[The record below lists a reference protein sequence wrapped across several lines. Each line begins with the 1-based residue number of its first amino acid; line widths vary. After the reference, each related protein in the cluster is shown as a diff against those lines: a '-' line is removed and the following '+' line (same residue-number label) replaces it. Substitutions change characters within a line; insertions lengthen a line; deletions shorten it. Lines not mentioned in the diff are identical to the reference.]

1 MSKTRI
7 QLSDHFTYKRLLR
20 FVLPSIIMMI
30 FTSVYGVVDGLFVS
44 NFAGKAAFA
53 AVNLIMPVPIL
64 LGALGF
70 MLGTG
75 GSAIVAKT
83 LGEGKRQLANQYF
96 SMLVLV
102 AFVGAAALAVTGTL
116 LIRPL
121 ALLLGADGEMLGH
134 CVTYGRI
141 ILISLPFFA
150 LQNIFQS
157 FLVTAERPSL
167 GLKITIAAGVTNMVL
182 DLLFVGVLDLG
193 VAGAAA
199 ATVISE
205 TVGGC
210 VPLVYFLRPN
220 SSLLRLERPRIAWRI
235 LGHACANGSSELMT
249 NVSMSV
255 VNMLYNIQLM
265 RFAGENGVAAYGTI
279 MYVNFFFVAAFI
291 GYSIGMAPV
300 VGFNHGARNHME
312 LRNVFRKSLRLIL
325 IAGAAMTVLG
335 LLLSG
340 VLAKIFVGYDGELL
354 ELTRRG
360 FRIYCSSFLIMGF
373 NIFGS
378 AFFTALG
385 SGLISA
391 LISFLRT
398 LVFQVMAVLLL
409 PLLLEIDG
417 IWLAILMAEILAL
430 AVTGSFL
437 IGKRKKYNY

>member
-53 AVNLIMPVPIL
+53 AVNVIMPVPIL

-102 AFVGAAALAVTGTL
+102 AFVGAAVLAVTGTV

-220 SSLLRLERPRIAWRI
+220 SSLLRLERPQIAWRI

-409 PLLLEIDG
+409 PLLLGIDG

>member
-121 ALLLGADGEMLGH
+121 ALMLGADGEMLGH

-409 PLLLEIDG
+409 PLLLGIDG

>member
-1 MSKTRI
+1 ME
-7 QLSDHFTYKRLLR
+7 
-20 FVLPSIIMMI
+20 FVLPSIVMMI

-44 NFAGKAAFA
+44 NYAGKAAFA
-53 AVNLIMPVPIL
+53 AVNLIMPVPVM

-83 LGEGKRQLANQYF
+83 LGEGKKGLANQYF
-96 SMLVLV
+96 SMLTAV
-102 AFVGAAALAVTGTL
+102 AFIGAALLAVIGVVL
-116 LIRPL
+116 MRPL
-121 ALLLGADGEMLGH
+121 AVLLGADGEMLGY

-167 GLKITIAAGVTNMVL
+167 GLKVTIAAGVTNMVL
-182 DLLFVGVLDLG
+182 DFLFVGVLHLG
-193 VAGAAA
+193 VVGAGT

-205 TVGGC
+205 IVGGC
-210 VPLVYFLRPN
+210 VPLIYFLRPN
-220 SSLLRLERPRIAWRI
+220 TSLLRLQRPKIVWRI
-235 LGHACANGSSELMT
+235 LGHACANGSSELMS
-249 NVSMSV
+249 NISMSL

-279 MYVNFFFVAAFI
+279 MYVNFFFVAVFI
-291 GYSIGMAPV
+291 GYSIGTAPV
-300 VGFNHGARNHME
+300 VGFHYGAQNHEE

-325 IAGAAMTVLG
+325 YAGIAMTILG

-340 VLAKIFVGYDGELL
+340 VLAQVFVGYDGELM
-354 ELTRRG
+354 ELTKRG
-360 FRIYCSSFLIMGF
+360 FRIYCSAFLIMGF
-373 NIFGS
+373 NIYGS

-385 SGLISA
+385 NGLISA

-398 LVFQVMAVLLL
+398 LVFQVLAVLLL
-409 PLLLEIDG
+409 PVFLGLDG
-417 IWLAILMAEILAL
+417 IWLAIVAAELLAL
-430 AVTGSFL
+430 AVTGSL
-437 IGKRKKYNY
+437 LAGRRKKYHY

>member
-102 AFVGAAALAVTGTL
+102 AFVGAAVLAVTGTV

-157 FLVTAERPSL
+157 FLVTAERPYL

-220 SSLLRLERPRIAWRI
+220 SSLLRLERPQIAWRI

-409 PLLLEIDG
+409 PLLLGIDG

>member
-7 QLSDHFTYKRLLR
+7 QLSDHFTYKRLLK
-20 FVLPSIIMMI
+20 FVLPSIVTMI

-44 NFAGKAAFA
+44 NYAGKAAFA

-83 LGEGKRQLANQYF
+83 LGEGKRELANQYF

-102 AFVGAAALAVTGTL
+102 AFIGAAVLAVIGVV

-121 ALLLGADGEMLGH
+121 AVLLGADGEMLGH

-157 FLVTAERPSL
+157 FLVTAERPAL

-193 VAGAAA
+193 VTGAAA

-220 SSLLRLERPRIAWRI
+220 TSLLRLQRPRIVWRV

-255 VNMLYNIQLM
+255 VNMLYNRQLM

-300 VGFNHGARNHME
+300 AGFNHGAQNHTE
-312 LRNVFRKSLRLIL
+312 LHNVFRKSLRLIL
-325 IAGAAMTVLG
+325 LAGAAMTILG

-340 VLAKIFVGYDGELL
+340 VLAKIFVGYDRELL

-360 FRIYCSSFLIMGF
+360 FRIYCSAFLIMGF

-398 LVFQVMAVLLL
+398 LVFQVMAVLVL
-409 PLLLEIDG
+409 PLLLGIDG
-417 IWLAILMAEILAL
+417 IWLAIVMAEILAL

>member
-1 MSKTRI
+1 MAKTRI
-7 QLSDHFTYKRLLR
+7 QLSDHFTYKRLME
-20 FVLPSIIMMI
+20 FVLPSIVMMI

-44 NFAGKAAFA
+44 NYAGKAAFA
-53 AVNLIMPVPIL
+53 AVNLIMPVPVM

-83 LGEGKRQLANQYF
+83 LGEGKKGLANQYF
-96 SMLVLV
+96 SMLTTV
-102 AFVGAAALAVTGTL
+102 AFIGAALLAVIGVVL
-116 LIRPL
+116 MRPL
-121 ALLLGADGEMLGH
+121 AVLLGADGEMLGY

-167 GLKITIAAGVTNMVL
+167 GLKVTIAAGVTNMVL
-182 DLLFVGVLDLG
+182 DFLFVGVLHLG
-193 VAGAAA
+193 VVGAGT

-205 TVGGC
+205 IVGGC
-210 VPLVYFLRPN
+210 VPLIYFLRPN
-220 SSLLRLERPRIAWRI
+220 TSLLRLKRPKIVWRI
-235 LGHACANGSSELMT
+235 LGHACANGSSELMS
-249 NVSMSV
+249 NISMSL

-279 MYVNFFFVAAFI
+279 MYVNFFFVAVFI
-291 GYSIGMAPV
+291 GYSIGTAPV
-300 VGFNHGARNHME
+300 VGFHYGAQNHEE

-325 IAGAAMTVLG
+325 YAGIAMTILG

-340 VLAKIFVGYDGELL
+340 VLAQVFVGYDGELM
-354 ELTRRG
+354 ELTKRG
-360 FRIYCSSFLIMGF
+360 FRIYCSAFLIMGF
-373 NIFGS
+373 NIYGS

-385 SGLISA
+385 NGLISA

-398 LVFQVMAVLLL
+398 LVFQVLAVLLL
-409 PLLLEIDG
+409 PVFLGLDG
-417 IWLAILMAEILAL
+417 IWLAIVAAELLAL
-430 AVTGSFL
+430 AVTGSL
-437 IGKRKKYNY
+437 LAGRRKKYHY

>member
-96 SMLVLV
+96 SMLVVV
-102 AFVGAAALAVTGTL
+102 AFVGAAVLAVTGTV

-409 PLLLEIDG
+409 PLLLGIDG

>member
-102 AFVGAAALAVTGTL
+102 AFVGAAVLAVTGTV

-141 ILISLPFFA
+141 ILISLPFIT
-150 LQNIFQS
+150 LQNIFKS

-220 SSLLRLERPRIAWRI
+220 SSLLRLERPQIAWRI

-409 PLLLEIDG
+409 PLLLGIDG

>member
-1 MSKTRI
+1 
-7 QLSDHFTYKRLLR
+7 
-20 FVLPSIIMMI
+20 MMI

-102 AFVGAAALAVTGTL
+102 AFVGAAVLAVTGTV

-182 DLLFVGVLDLG
+182 DLLFVGVMDLG

-220 SSLLRLERPRIAWRI
+220 SSLLRLERPQIAWRI

-409 PLLLEIDG
+409 PLLLGIDG

>member
-1 MSKTRI
+1 
-7 QLSDHFTYKRLLR
+7 
-20 FVLPSIIMMI
+20 MMI

-102 AFVGAAALAVTGTL
+102 AFVGAAVLAVTGTV

-220 SSLLRLERPRIAWRI
+220 SSLLRLERPQIAWRI

-291 GYSIGMAPV
+291 GYSIGMASV

-409 PLLLEIDG
+409 PLLLGIDG

>member
-1 MSKTRI
+1 MTKTRI
-7 QLSDHFTYKRLLR
+7 QLSDHFTYKRLIK

-44 NFAGKAAFA
+44 NYAGKAAFA

-83 LGEGKRQLANQYF
+83 LGEGKKGLANQYF
-96 SMLVLV
+96 SMLVAV
-102 AFVGAAALAVTGTL
+102 AFIGAAVLAVIGVIL
-116 LIRPL
+116 LRPL
-121 ALLLGADGEMLGH
+121 AVLLGADGEMLGY

-167 GLKITIAAGVTNMVL
+167 GLKVTIAAGVTNMVL
-182 DLLFVGVLDLG
+182 DFLFVGVLRLG
-193 VAGAAA
+193 VAGAGT

-205 TVGGC
+205 IVGGC
-210 VPLVYFLRPN
+210 VPLIYFLRPN
-220 SSLLRLERPRIAWRI
+220 TSLLRLQRPKIAWRI
-235 LGHACANGSSELMT
+235 LGHACANGSSELMS
-249 NVSMSV
+249 NISMSL

-279 MYVNFFFVAAFI
+279 MYVNFFFVAVFI
-291 GYSIGMAPV
+291 GYSIGTAPV
-300 VGFNHGARNHME
+300 VGFHYGAQNQEE
-312 LRNVFRKSLRLIL
+312 LRNVFRKSLRLIFF
-325 IAGAAMTVLG
+325 AGIVMTVLG

-340 VLAKIFVGYDGELL
+340 VLAKVFVGYDSELM
-354 ELTRRG
+354 ELTKRG
-360 FRIYCSSFLIMGF
+360 FRIYCSAFLIMGF
-373 NIFGS
+373 NIYGS

-385 SGLISA
+385 SGLVSA

-409 PLLLEIDG
+409 PVFLGLDG
-417 IWLAILMAEILAL
+417 IWLAILAAELLAL
-430 AVTGSFL
+430 IVTGSL
-437 IGKRKKYNY
+437 LAGRRKKYHY

>member
-102 AFVGAAALAVTGTL
+102 AFVGAAVLAVTGTV

-220 SSLLRLERPRIAWRI
+220 SSLLRLERPQIAWRI

-409 PLLLEIDG
+409 PLLLGIDG

-437 IGKRKKYNY
+437 IGKRKKYNV

>member
-30 FTSVYGVVDGLFVS
+30 FTSIYGVVDGLFVS

-102 AFVGAAALAVTGTL
+102 AFVGAAVLAVTGTV

-220 SSLLRLERPRIAWRI
+220 SSLLRLERPQIAWRI

-409 PLLLEIDG
+409 PLLLGIDG

>member
-102 AFVGAAALAVTGTL
+102 AFVGAAVLAVTGTV

-220 SSLLRLERPRIAWRI
+220 SSLLRLERPQIAWRI

-312 LRNVFRKSLRLIL
+312 LRNVFCKSLRLIL

-409 PLLLEIDG
+409 PLLLGIDG

>member
-102 AFVGAAALAVTGTL
+102 AFVGAAVLAVTGTV

-409 PLLLEIDG
+409 PLLLGIDG

>member
-102 AFVGAAALAVTGTL
+102 AFVGAAVLAVTGTV

-167 GLKITIAAGVTNMVL
+167 CLKITIEAGVTKIVL
-182 DLLFVGVLDLG
+182 DLLFVGELDLG

-220 SSLLRLERPRIAWRI
+220 SSLLRLERPQIAWRI

-409 PLLLEIDG
+409 PLLLGIDG

>member
-102 AFVGAAALAVTGTL
+102 AFVGAAVLAVTGTV

-220 SSLLRLERPRIAWRI
+220 SSLLRLERPQIAWRI

-398 LVFQVMAVLLL
+398 LVYHKL
-409 PLLLEIDG
+409 
-417 IWLAILMAEILAL
+417 
-430 AVTGSFL
+430 SC
-437 IGKRKKYNY
+437 

>member
-102 AFVGAAALAVTGTL
+102 AFVGAAVLAVTGTV

-193 VAGAAA
+193 VGGAAA

-325 IAGAAMTVLG
+325 VAGAAMTVLG

-409 PLLLEIDG
+409 PLLLGIDG

>member
-1 MSKTRI
+1 MAKTRI
-7 QLSDHFTYKRLLR
+7 QLSDHFTYKRLME
-20 FVLPSIIMMI
+20 FVLPSIVMMI

-44 NFAGKAAFA
+44 NYAGKAAFA
-53 AVNLIMPVPIL
+53 AVNLIMPVPVM

-83 LGEGKRQLANQYF
+83 LGEGKKGLANQYF
-96 SMLVLV
+96 SMLTTV
-102 AFVGAAALAVTGTL
+102 AFIGAALLAVIGVVL
-116 LIRPL
+116 MRPL
-121 ALLLGADGEMLGH
+121 AVLLGADGEMLGY

-167 GLKITIAAGVTNMVL
+167 GLKVTIAAGVTNMVL
-182 DLLFVGVLDLG
+182 DFLFVGVLHLG
-193 VAGAAA
+193 VVGAGT

-205 TVGGC
+205 IVGGC
-210 VPLVYFLRPN
+210 VPLIYFLRPN
-220 SSLLRLERPRIAWRI
+220 TSLLRLKRPKIVWRI
-235 LGHACANGSSELMT
+235 LGHACANGSSELMS
-249 NVSMSV
+249 NISMSF

-279 MYVNFFFVAAFI
+279 MYVNFFFVAVFI
-291 GYSIGMAPV
+291 GYSIGTAPV
-300 VGFNHGARNHME
+300 VGFHYGAQNHEE

-325 IAGAAMTVLG
+325 YAGIAMTILG

-340 VLAKIFVGYDGELL
+340 VLAQVFVGYDGELM
-354 ELTRRG
+354 ELTKRG
-360 FRIYCSSFLIMGF
+360 FRIYCSAFLIMGF
-373 NIFGS
+373 NIYGS

-385 SGLISA
+385 NGLISA

-398 LVFQVMAVLLL
+398 LVFQVLAVLLL
-409 PLLLEIDG
+409 PVFLGLDG
-417 IWLAILMAEILAL
+417 IWLAIVAAELLAL
-430 AVTGSFL
+430 AVTGSL
-437 IGKRKKYNY
+437 LAGGRKKYHY

>member
-102 AFVGAAALAVTGTL
+102 AFVGAAVLAVTGTV

-220 SSLLRLERPRIAWRI
+220 SSLLRLERPQIAWRI

-291 GYSIGMAPV
+291 GYSIGMASV

-409 PLLLEIDG
+409 PLLLGIDG

>member
-102 AFVGAAALAVTGTL
+102 AFVGAAVLAVTGTV

-193 VAGAAA
+193 VGGAAA

-360 FRIYCSSFLIMGF
+360 FRIYCSAFLIMGL

-409 PLLLEIDG
+409 PLLMGIDG

>member
-30 FTSVYGVVDGLFVS
+30 FTSVYGVVDGFFVS

-102 AFVGAAALAVTGTL
+102 AFVGAAVLAVTGTV

-220 SSLLRLERPRIAWRI
+220 SSLLRLERPQIAWRI

-409 PLLLEIDG
+409 PLLLGIDG

>member
-102 AFVGAAALAVTGTL
+102 AFVGAAVLAVTGTV

-220 SSLLRLERPRIAWRI
+220 SSLLRLERPQIAWRI

-409 PLLLEIDG
+409 AILLGIDG

>member
-102 AFVGAAALAVTGTL
+102 AFVGAAVLAVTGTV

-220 SSLLRLERPRIAWRI
+220 SSLLRLERPQIAWRI

-409 PLLLEIDG
+409 PLLLGIDG

>member
-44 NFAGKAAFA
+44 NFAGKTAFA

-121 ALLLGADGEMLGH
+121 ALMLGADGEMLGH

-409 PLLLEIDG
+409 PLLLGIDG

>member
-102 AFVGAAALAVTGTL
+102 AFVGAAVLAVTGTV

-220 SSLLRLERPRIAWRI
+220 SSLLRLERPQIAWRI

-378 AFFTALG
+378 AFFNAIG

-409 PLLLEIDG
+409 PLLLGIDG

>member
-102 AFVGAAALAVTGTL
+102 AFVGAAVLAVTGTV

-220 SSLLRLERPRIAWRI
+220 SSLLRLERPQIAWRI

-409 PLLLEIDG
+409 PLLLGIDG

-437 IGKRKKYNY
+437 IGKRTKYNY

>member
-102 AFVGAAALAVTGTL
+102 AFVGAAVLAVTGTV

-121 ALLLGADGEMLGH
+121 ALMLGADGEMLGH

-220 SSLLRLERPRIAWRI
+220 SSLLRLERPQIAWRI

-409 PLLLEIDG
+409 PLLLGIDG

>member
-102 AFVGAAALAVTGTL
+102 AFVGAAVLAVTGTV

-182 DLLFVGVLDLG
+182 DLG

-220 SSLLRLERPRIAWRI
+220 SSLLRLERPQIAWRI

-409 PLLLEIDG
+409 PLLLGIDG

>member
-30 FTSVYGVVDGLFVS
+30 FTSVYGVVDGFFVS

-102 AFVGAAALAVTGTL
+102 AFVGAAVLAVTGTV

-167 GLKITIAAGVTNMVL
+167 GLKITIAAGVTNRVL

-220 SSLLRLERPRIAWRI
+220 SSLLRLERPQIAWRI

-409 PLLLEIDG
+409 PLLLGIDG

>member
-1 MSKTRI
+1 ME
-7 QLSDHFTYKRLLR
+7 
-20 FVLPSIIMMI
+20 FVLPSIVMMI

-44 NFAGKAAFA
+44 NYAGKAAFA
-53 AVNLIMPVPIL
+53 AVNLIMPVPVM

-83 LGEGKRQLANQYF
+83 LGEGKKGLANQYF
-96 SMLVLV
+96 SMLTTV
-102 AFVGAAALAVTGTL
+102 AFIGAALLAVIGVVL
-116 LIRPL
+116 MRPL
-121 ALLLGADGEMLGH
+121 AVLLGADGEMLGY

-167 GLKITIAAGVTNMVL
+167 GLKVTIAAGVTNMVL
-182 DLLFVGVLDLG
+182 DFLFVGVLHLG
-193 VAGAAA
+193 VVGAGT

-205 TVGGC
+205 IVGGC
-210 VPLVYFLRPN
+210 VPLIYFLRPN
-220 SSLLRLERPRIAWRI
+220 TSLLRLKRPKIVWRI
-235 LGHACANGSSELMT
+235 LGHACANGSSELMS
-249 NVSMSV
+249 NISMSF

-279 MYVNFFFVAAFI
+279 MYVNFFFVAVFI
-291 GYSIGMAPV
+291 GYSIGTAPV
-300 VGFNHGARNHME
+300 VGFHYGAQNHEE

-325 IAGAAMTVLG
+325 YAGIAMTILG

-340 VLAKIFVGYDGELL
+340 VLAQVFVGYDGELM
-354 ELTRRG
+354 ELTKRG
-360 FRIYCSSFLIMGF
+360 FRIYCSAFLIMGF
-373 NIFGS
+373 NIYGS

-385 SGLISA
+385 NGLISA

-398 LVFQVMAVLLL
+398 LVFQVLAVLLL
-409 PLLLEIDG
+409 PVFLGLDG
-417 IWLAILMAEILAL
+417 IWLAIVAAELLAL
-430 AVTGSFL
+430 AVTGSL
-437 IGKRKKYNY
+437 LAGGRKKYHY

>member
-1 MSKTRI
+1 
-7 QLSDHFTYKRLLR
+7 
-20 FVLPSIIMMI
+20 
-30 FTSVYGVVDGLFVS
+30 
-44 NFAGKAAFA
+44 
-53 AVNLIMPVPIL
+53 
-64 LGALGF
+64 
-70 MLGTG
+70 
-75 GSAIVAKT
+75 
-83 LGEGKRQLANQYF
+83 
-96 SMLVLV
+96 MLVLV
-102 AFVGAAALAVTGTL
+102 AFVGAAVLAVTGTV

-220 SSLLRLERPRIAWRI
+220 SSLLRLERPQIAWRI

-409 PLLLEIDG
+409 PLLLGIDG